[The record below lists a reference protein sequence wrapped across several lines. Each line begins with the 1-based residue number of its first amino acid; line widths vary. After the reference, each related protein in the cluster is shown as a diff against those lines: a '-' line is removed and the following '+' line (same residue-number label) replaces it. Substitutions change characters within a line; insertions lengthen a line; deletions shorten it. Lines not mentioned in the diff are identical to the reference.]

1 MSGDTSAESQERPG
15 LYLAAWRSTRRL
27 ARSSA
32 SPNYIYGYG
41 GGYGTGYGYGPG
53 YAKMDMDMDMA
64 TCRIEKRPTAME
76 ALTDTIVVT
85 DTDMVVITTGVNDD

>member
-1 MSGDTSAESQERPG
+1 MALGAAVGAFVSQ
-15 LYLAAWRSTRRL
+15 
-27 ARSSA
+27 
-32 SPNYIYGYG
+32 PNYI
-41 GGYGTGYGYGPG
+41 YGTGYGYGPG
-53 YAKMDMDMDMA
+53 YANMDMDMA